1 MYDPNQKITKQKLE
15 VQIELDDGARL
26 LGFLFVKQMQRLLDL
41 LNDERSFL
49 PFQTSDGLVIHIK
62 KTAITKITE
71 LDQEVEQ
78 AAITDPY
85 DILGVSPRAGYR
97 ELKKAYHDLCARH
110 HPDKLAS
117 LGLATEYVDL
127 ANSQIVRVIDAYR
140 RIQTLRPV
148 ETAPAAPAPAS
159 AAPEPE
165 DREPAFDAV

>member
-1 MYDPNQKITKQKLE
+1 MYDSDQKITKQKLE

-26 LGFLFVKQMQRLLDL
+26 LGFLFVKQMQRLSDL
-41 LNDERSFL
+41 LNDERCFL
-49 PFQTSDGLVIHIK
+49 PFQTLDGLVIHIK
-62 KTAITKITE
+62 KTAITKITQ
-71 LDQEVEQ
+71 LDQEVERS
-78 AAITDPY
+78 AITDPY
-85 DILGVSPRAGYR
+85 DILGVSPRASSS

-140 RIQTLRPV
+140 RIQKLRPV
-148 ETAPAAPAPAS
+148 ETAPAAAPAA